1 MLQKIIQV
9 AAILTLL
16 TGTASAQGVNLLP
29 GERRVT
35 PEDAAREK
43 ALEGEYQS
51 AVGKIPDKKAPA
63 DPWGTVRPKTD
74 ASDSK
79 QKRH

>member
-9 AAILTLL
+9 TAILTLL
-16 TGTASAQGVNLLP
+16 TGAASAQSLNLLP
-29 GERRVT
+29 GDRRVN

-51 AVGKIPDKKAPA
+51 AVGKIPDKKAPS

-74 ASDSK
+74 ASASK
-79 QKRH
+79 QKRP

>member
-9 AAILTLL
+9 AAVLALL
-16 TGTASAQGVNLLP
+16 AGTASAQSLNILS

-35 PEDAAREK
+35 PQEAAREK
-43 ALEGEYQS
+43 VLEGEYQS
-51 AVGKIPDKKAPA
+51 AVGKIPDKKASA

-74 ASDSK
+74 ASAGK
-79 QKRH
+79 QKRP